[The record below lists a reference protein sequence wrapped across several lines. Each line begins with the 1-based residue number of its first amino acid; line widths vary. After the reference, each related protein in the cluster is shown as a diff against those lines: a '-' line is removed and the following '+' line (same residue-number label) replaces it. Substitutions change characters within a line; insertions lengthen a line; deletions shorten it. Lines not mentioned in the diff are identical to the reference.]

1 MSSPAILIV
10 DDEPDIREL
19 LAMTVR
25 RMGLDAFCA
34 ESLDGARRM
43 LEKRRF
49 DFCLTDMKLPDG
61 TGLQLIEHVQQ
72 HHEGMP
78 VAVITAFG
86 SIELAIDSMKA
97 GAFDFLSKPIDLER
111 LRNLVSNAL
120 RLGEANAT
128 LQCPDQVQLLG
139 DTEPMVQ
146 LRQQIVRLARSQAP
160 VYISGESG
168 TGKELVARLIHA
180 NGARAAGPFVPVNC
194 GAIPGELME
203 SEFFGHR
210 KGSFTGAVADKQG
223 LFQAANGGT
232 LFLDEVADLPLP
244 MQVKLLRAIQ
254 EKAVRAVGTEQEI
267 RVDVRILSAT
277 HKNLAEEVE
286 QGLFR
291 RDLFYRIN
299 VIELRVPSLRERA
312 ADIALIAEACIR
324 RLAEEYNT
332 AAPRLHEEALQALLA
347 YAFPGNVRE
356 LENVL
361 ERAFTLCDGNVIRA
375 PDLRLPG
382 ANPATNSH
390 ATSEPAAEPD
400 ALAELPNVP
409 LEEYLEGIER
419 RAIMRALELERWN
432 RTAAAKR
439 LGMTFRSLRYRLKKL
454 GID

>member
-1 MSSPAILIV
+1 MSSPAILII

-25 RMGLDAFCA
+25 RMGLEAFCA
-34 ESLDGARRM
+34 ESLESARRM

-61 TGLQLIEHVQQ
+61 TGLELIQHVQLRY
-72 HHEGMP
+72 EGLP
-78 VAVITAFG
+78 VAVITAYG
-86 SIELAIDSMKA
+86 SVDLAIESMKS
-97 GAFDFLSKPIDLER
+97 GAFDFLTKPIDLER
-111 LRNLVSNAL
+111 LRNLVTNAL
-120 RLGEANAT
+120 RLRSAEDT
-128 LQCPDQVQLLG
+128 LQCPGQVQLLG
-139 DTEPMVQ
+139 ETEPMVE
-146 LRQQIVRLARSQAP
+146 LRDQILRLSRSQAP
-160 VYISGESG
+160 VYVSGESG

-180 NGARAAGPFVPVNC
+180 NGARADGPFVPVNC

-254 EKAVRAVGTEQEI
+254 EKAVRPVGSEQEN

-277 HKNLAEEVE
+277 HKNLAEQVE
-286 QGLFR
+286 DGLFR

-299 VIELRVPSLRERA
+299 VIELRVPSLRERT
-312 ADIALIAEACIR
+312 ADIPLIAEACIR
-324 RLAEEYNT
+324 RLAAEYNVSP
-332 AAPRLHEEALQALLA
+332 PRLHADALQALA
-347 YAFPGNVRE
+347 GHAFPGNVRE

-361 ERAFTLCDGNVIRA
+361 ERAFTLCDGNLIRA
-375 PDLRLPG
+375 PDLRLPQ
-382 ANPATNSH
+382 ASA
-390 ATSEPAAEPD
+390 PAAFEAPEYADD
-400 ALAELPNVP
+400 ADMP
-409 LEEYLEGIER
+409 LEEFLEGIER
-419 RAIMRALELERWN
+419 RAILRALELERWN
-432 RTAAAKR
+432 RTAAARR
-439 LGMTFRSLRYRLKKL
+439 LGMSFRSLRYRLKKL

>member
-1 MSSPAILIV
+1 MSSPAILII

-72 HHEGMP
+72 NHEGMP

-97 GAFDFLSKPIDLER
+97 GAFDFLTKPIDLER

-120 RLGEANAT
+120 RLGEATAT
-128 LQCPDQVQLLG
+128 LQCPEQVQLLG
-139 DTEPMVQ
+139 DTEPMVH

-160 VYISGESG
+160 VYITGESG

-332 AAPRLHEEALQALLA
+332 AAPRLHEDALQALLA

-356 LENVL
+356 LENIL

-382 ANPATNSH
+382 ANPAANSYAAPAP
-390 ATSEPAAEPD
+390 ATEQD
-400 ALAELPNVP
+400 TLTELPDVP

>member
-1 MSSPAILIV
+1 MSSPAILII

-49 DFCLTDMKLPDG
+49 DLCLTDMKLPDG

-72 HHEGMP
+72 RHEGMP

-86 SIELAIDSMKA
+86 SVDLAIESMKA
-97 GAFDFLSKPIDLER
+97 GAFDFLTKPIDLER
-111 LRNLVSNAL
+111 LRTLVTNAL
-120 RLGEANAT
+120 RLGAAEAT

-139 DTEPMVQ
+139 DTEPMVH

-160 VYISGESG
+160 VYITGESG
-168 TGKELVARLIHA
+168 TGKELVARLLHA
-180 NGARAAGPFVPVNC
+180 NGPRAPGPFVPVNC
-194 GAIPGELME
+194 GAIPSELME

-223 LFQAANGGT
+223 LFQAAHGGT

-254 EKAVRAVGTEQEI
+254 EKAVRAVGSEQES

-277 HKNLAEEVE
+277 HKDLAQLVE

-312 ADIALIAEACIR
+312 ADIPLIAGACVR
-324 RLAEEYNT
+324 RLAGEYGT
-332 AAPRLHEEALQALLA
+332 AAPRLHEDALRALAA

-382 ANPATNSH
+382 TG
-390 ATSEPAAEPD
+390 PAAAQPAAQPAMPAQEVQT
-400 ALAELPNVP
+400 ELPDVP

>member
-72 HHEGMP
+72 NHEGMP

-97 GAFDFLSKPIDLER
+97 GAFDFLTKPIDLER

-120 RLGEANAT
+120 RLGEATAT
-128 LQCPDQVQLLG
+128 LQCPEQVQLLG
-139 DTEPMVQ
+139 DTEPMVH

-160 VYISGESG
+160 VYITGESG

-277 HKNLAEEVE
+277 HKNLGEEVE

-332 AAPRLHEEALQALLA
+332 AAPRLHEDALQSLLA

-356 LENVL
+356 LENIL

-382 ANPATNSH
+382 ANPVAHSH
-390 ATSEPAAEPD
+390 AASEPAAELD

>member
-128 LQCPDQVQLLG
+128 MQCPDQVQLLG

-332 AAPRLHEEALQALLA
+332 AAPRLHEDALQALLA

-356 LENVL
+356 LENIL

-382 ANPATNSH
+382 ANPAANSH
-390 ATSEPAAEPD
+390 TASEPAAELD

>member
-1 MSSPAILIV
+1 
-10 DDEPDIREL
+10 
-19 LAMTVR
+19 
-25 RMGLDAFCA
+25 
-34 ESLDGARRM
+34 
-43 LEKRRF
+43 
-49 DFCLTDMKLPDG
+49 
-61 TGLQLIEHVQQ
+61 
-72 HHEGMP
+72 
-78 VAVITAFG
+78 
-86 SIELAIDSMKA
+86 
-97 GAFDFLSKPIDLER
+97 
-111 LRNLVSNAL
+111 
-120 RLGEANAT
+120 
-128 LQCPDQVQLLG
+128 
-139 DTEPMVQ
+139 
-146 LRQQIVRLARSQAP
+146 
-160 VYISGESG
+160 
-168 TGKELVARLIHA
+168 
-180 NGARAAGPFVPVNC
+180 
-194 GAIPGELME
+194 
-203 SEFFGHR
+203 
-210 KGSFTGAVADKQG
+210 
-223 LFQAANGGT
+223 
-232 LFLDEVADLPLP
+232 

-254 EKAVRAVGTEQEI
+254 EKAVRAVGSEQES

-277 HKNLAEEVE
+277 HKNLADEVE

-312 ADIALIAEACIR
+312 ADIALIADACIR

-332 AAPRLHEEALQALLA
+332 AAPRLHEDALQALLA

-382 ANPATNSH
+382 ANAAASSPA
-390 ATSEPAAEPD
+390 APAAEHDSLP
-400 ALAELPNVP
+400 ELPDVP

>member
-1 MSSPAILIV
+1 MSSPAILII

-72 HHEGMP
+72 RHEGMP

-86 SIELAIDSMKA
+86 SVDLAIESMKA
-97 GAFDFLSKPIDLER
+97 GAFDFLTKPIDLER
-111 LRNLVSNAL
+111 LRNLVTNAL
-120 RLGEANAT
+120 RLGAANAT

-146 LRQQIVRLARSQAP
+146 LRQQIVRLSRSQAP
-160 VYISGESG
+160 VYITGESG
-168 TGKELVARLIHA
+168 TGKELVARLLHA
-180 NGARAAGPFVPVNC
+180 NGPRAAGPFVPVNC

-223 LFQAANGGT
+223 LFQAAHGGT

-254 EKAVRAVGTEQEI
+254 EKAVRAVGSEQES

-312 ADIALIAEACIR
+312 ADIALIADACIR

-332 AAPRLHEEALQALLA
+332 AAPRLHEDALQALLA

-382 ANPATNSH
+382 ANAAANSPA
-390 ATSEPAAEPD
+390 APAAEHDSLP
-400 ALAELPNVP
+400 ELPDVP

>member
-1 MSSPAILIV
+1 MSSPAILII

-19 LAMTVR
+19 LAMTIR
-25 RMGLDAFCA
+25 RMGLEAFCA
-34 ESLDGARRM
+34 ESLDSARRM

-61 TGLQLIEHVQQ
+61 TGLQLIQHVQQ
-72 HHEGMP
+72 HHEGLP

-86 SIELAIDSMKA
+86 SVDLAIESMKA

-111 LRNLVSNAL
+111 LRNLITNAL
-120 RLGEANAT
+120 RLGAVEGT
-128 LQCPDQVQLLG
+128 LACPDEVQLLG
-139 DTEPMVQ
+139 ETEPMVH
-146 LRQQIVRLARSQAP
+146 LRQQIVRLSRSQAP
-160 VYISGESG
+160 VYITGESG

-180 NGARAAGPFVPVNC
+180 NGPRAAGPFVPVNC

-210 KGSFTGAVADKQG
+210 KGSFTGAIGDKQG

-254 EKAVRAVGTEQEI
+254 EKAVRPVGSEQEN

-277 HKNLAEEVE
+277 HKNLAEEVGE
-286 QGLFR
+286 GLFR

-299 VIELRVPSLRERA
+299 VIELRVPSLRERT
-312 ADIALIAEACIR
+312 ADIPLIAETCIR
-324 RLAEEYNT
+324 RLAEDYSV
-332 AAPRLHEEALQALLA
+332 APPRLQADALQALGN
-347 YAFPGNVRE
+347 YPFPGNVRE

-375 PDLRLPG
+375 PDLRLPAAAAPAG
-382 ANPATNSH
+382 AA
-390 ATSEPAAEPD
+390 PAASLTVSEYDD
-400 ALAELPNVP
+400 AAGVP
-409 LEEYLEGIER
+409 LEEFLEAIER

>member
-19 LAMTVR
+19 LAMTIR
-25 RMGLDAFCA
+25 RMGFDAFCA
-34 ESLDGARRM
+34 ENLDGACRM
-43 LEKRRF
+43 LERRQF

-61 TGLQLIEHVQQ
+61 TGLQFIEHVQQ
-72 HHEGMP
+72 HHEGLP

-86 SIELAIDSMKA
+86 SIELAIESMKA

-111 LRNLVSNAL
+111 LRTLVGNAL
-120 RLGEANAT
+120 RAGGAAGALK
-128 LQCPDQVQLLG
+128 CPADVQLLG
-139 DTEPMVQ
+139 DTEPMQ
-146 LRQQIVRLARSQAP
+146 ALRTQIVRLARSQAP
-160 VYISGESG
+160 VYITGESG
-168 TGKELVARLIHA
+168 TGKEMVARLIHA
-180 NGARAAGPFVPVNC
+180 NGPRSSAPFVPVNC

-210 KGSFTGAVADKQG
+210 TGSFTGAINDKQG
-223 LFQAANGGT
+223 LFQAAHGGT

-254 EKAVRAVGTEQEI
+254 EKAVRAVGAEQET

-286 QGLFR
+286 QGRFR

-299 VIELRVPSLRERA
+299 VIELRVPSLRERR
-312 ADIALIAEACIR
+312 ADIPQLAEACIR
-324 RLAEEYNT
+324 RLAGEYGG
-332 AAPRLHEEALQALLA
+332 AAPRLHADALRALDA
-347 YAFPGNVRE
+347 YPFPGNVRE

-361 ERAFTLCDGNVIRA
+361 ERAFTLCDGRTIHAADLCLDSPQHEATREAQPGLLNGDL
-375 PDLRLPG
+375 PD
-382 ANPATNSH
+382 
-390 ATSEPAAEPD
+390 
-400 ALAELPNVP
+400 VP
-409 LEEYLEGIER
+409 LEEYLEDLER
-419 RAIMRALELERWN
+419 RIIVRALELERWN

-439 LGMTFRSLRYRLKKL
+439 LGMSFRSLRYRLQKL

>member
-1 MSSPAILIV
+1 MSSPAILII

-72 HHEGMP
+72 NHEGMP

-97 GAFDFLSKPIDLER
+97 GAFDFLTKPIDLER

-120 RLGEANAT
+120 RLGEATAT

-139 DTEPMVQ
+139 DTEPMVH

-160 VYISGESG
+160 VYITGESG

-254 EKAVRAVGTEQEI
+254 EQAVRAVGTEQEI

-277 HKNLAEEVE
+277 HKNLGEEVE

-332 AAPRLHEEALQALLA
+332 AAPRLLEDALQALLGA
-347 YAFPGNVRE
+347 AFAPGSRRSGARITLPSHSVNARSRMFSSSRTLPGN
-356 LENVL
+356 
-361 ERAFTLCDGNVIRA
+361 A
-375 PDLRLPG
+375 
-382 ANPATNSH
+382 
-390 ATSEPAAEPD
+390 
-400 ALAELPNVP
+400 
-409 LEEYLEGIER
+409 
-419 RAIMRALELERWN
+419 
-432 RTAAAKR
+432 
-439 LGMTFRSLRYRLKKL
+439 
-454 GID
+454 